1 MRRAILLKTGA
12 AVATMLLVTGCMT
25 SKGLLFTE
33 KNAKASPLEAG
44 VYEVCQIEKNGP
56 PADCKEVAVS
66 RDASGK
72 YTFQID
78 EPGEGPTYARFK
90 SGVGAG
96 AYAAQL
102 WGVDHGDP
110 FYFLAWSEGGTF
122 TMSMI
127 ECSALPGAWKERYK
141 AKGQLVI
148 SGDICTVSAAEA
160 VISAAKAYKKT
171 DPAANGQ
178 RLVYT
183 KKSA

>member
-1 MRRAILLKTGA
+1 MRRAILLKTGT
-12 AVATMLLVTGCMT
+12 AVAAMLLVTGCMT

-33 KNAKASPLEAG
+33 KNAKASPLKAG

-78 EPGEGPTYARFK
+78 EPGESATYGRFK
-90 SGVGAG
+90 GGAGRG

-102 WGVDHGDP
+102 WGEDDDNP
-110 FYFLAWSEGGTF
+110 FYFLAWREGGAF
-122 TMSMI
+122 ALSMI
-127 ECSALPGAWKERYK
+127 DCDALPGVWKDRYK
-141 AKGQLVI
+141 AKGQLEV
-148 SGDICTVSAAEA
+148 SGNTCTVSTAGA
-160 VISAAKAYKKT
+160 VISAAKAYKRT